1 MTIKNR
7 GGVFG
12 RNPTFND
19 VDVDGTLS
27 IAGAA
32 VPAPANTLTTSD
44 IGSTVQAYDADTAK
58 LDVAQTFTQ
67 NQVFNG
73 TIGVGTSAPSKKFV
87 VSNSEQAGIE
97 IDPFTRSAT
106 EGTSLLS
113 YNRNTSAFVRAD
125 YDALNHVFFASTSE
139 KARITS
145 DGITFNGDT
154 AAANA
159 LDDYEEGLATV
170 TMTPNSSG
178 SITLDSSTNALSYT
192 KVGRLVTLTGF
203 IQVSAVSS
211 PVGSYVTLAGLPF
224 AAAAEAG
231 ALKYGSRSGAVLMFS
246 DTTTRANGFLGGG
259 GSGLNFFFDASTVS
273 APDGFYLNF
282 SYITA

>member
-12 RNPTFND
+12 RNPTFNN

-44 IGSTVQAYDADTAK
+44 IGSTVQAHDADTAK

-87 VSNSEQAGIE
+87 VSNSGQAGIE

-125 YDALNHVFFASTSE
+125 YDALYHIFWVSTSE

-159 LDDYEEGLATV
+159 LDDYEEGTW
-170 TMTPNSSG
+170 TPTASSG
-178 SITLDSSTNALSYT
+178 LGGAYGGSGKYT
-192 KVGRLVTLTGF
+192 KVGRSVYCLGSLNVTDITAD
-203 IQVSAVSS
+203 IVID
-211 PVGSYVTLAGLPF
+211 GLPF
-224 AAAAEAG
+224 TSSGDRATTVTALLAG
-231 ALKYGSRSGAVLMFS
+231 ATATQNSFVDISATTFNIKRTGTYSGGA
-246 DTTTRANGFLGGG
+246 
-259 GSGLNFFFDASTVS
+259 
-273 APDGFYLNF
+273 
-282 SYITA
+282 ITIYFGCWYFV

>member
-159 LDDYEEGLATV
+159 LSDYEEGLFTPTQGAALTVSGTFSSQGYYRKIGNCVHITGYVAGSTSVSATY
-170 TMTPNSSG
+170 G
-178 SITLDSSTNALSYT
+178 SI
-192 KVGRLVTLTGF
+192 F
-203 IQVSAVSS
+203 I
-211 PVGSYVTLAGLPF
+211 GGLPF
-224 AAAAEAG
+224 TAAEHAVGSVRPSTYTAYYGVATAGANSNLYSVETMAAASNLA
-231 ALKYGSRSGAVLMFS
+231 FS
-246 DTTTRANGFLGGG
+246 
-259 GSGLNFFFDASTVS
+259 
-273 APDGFYLNF
+273 
-282 SYITA
+282 ITYFT